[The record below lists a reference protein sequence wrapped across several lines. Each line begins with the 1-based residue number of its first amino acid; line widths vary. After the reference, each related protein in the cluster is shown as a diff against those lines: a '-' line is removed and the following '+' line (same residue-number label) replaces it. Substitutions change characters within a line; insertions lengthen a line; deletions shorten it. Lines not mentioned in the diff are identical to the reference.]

1 MKNFMCN
8 VNVVSDIPPSN
19 ESILKRGDEGVHKR
33 LKCIKSLEM
42 ILYITLQRLMG
53 LKWLTLSGKEF
64 FGMRVM

>member
-1 MKNFMCN
+1 M
-8 VNVVSDIPPSN
+8 NVVSDIPPSN

-53 LKWLTLSGKEF
+53 LKWLTLSGKEV
-64 FGMRVM
+64 FGIRVM